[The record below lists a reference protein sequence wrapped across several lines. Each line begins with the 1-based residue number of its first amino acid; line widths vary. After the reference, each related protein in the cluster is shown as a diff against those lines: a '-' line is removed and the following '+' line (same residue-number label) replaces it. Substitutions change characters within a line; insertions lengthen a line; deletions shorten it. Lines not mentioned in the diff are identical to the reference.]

1 MLFRKTNRTTQR
13 KIMPRQKK
21 YSDVSQYDPK
31 IHTKTKGG
39 LGFGM
44 KKNTKEKKYESSG
57 LHLIDVFKWEV
68 PKHLKKAY
76 EEMKL
81 ENA

>member
-1 MLFRKTNRTTQR
+1 MAKRKQ
-13 KIMPRQKK
+13 

-44 KKNTKEKKYESSG
+44 KKGVKDIEGSASG
-57 LHLIDVFKWEV
+57 LHLCKVFKWDIPE
-68 PKHLKKAY
+68 HLKPLAKRL
-76 EEMKL
+76 KII
-81 ENA
+81 

>member
-1 MLFRKTNRTTQR
+1 
-13 KIMPRQKK
+13 MPKQTK

-44 KKNTKEKKYESSG
+44 KKNANNDKKYESSG
-57 LHLIDVFKWEV
+57 LQLVDVFRWEV
-68 PKHLKKAY
+68 PENLKDAY
-76 EEMKL
+76 EEMKK

>member
-1 MLFRKTNRTTQR
+1 MKT
-13 KIMPRQKK
+13 KK

-44 KKNTKEKKYESSG
+44 KKNVQDKKYECSG
-57 LHLIDVFKWEV
+57 LHLIDVFNWEV
-68 PKHLKKAY
+68 PEHLKEQY
-76 EEMKL
+76 EEMKK
-81 ENA
+81 EDA

>member
-1 MLFRKTNRTTQR
+1 MKKTNKKQN
-13 KIMPRQKK
+13 KK
-21 YSDVSQYDPK
+21 YSEVSQYNPD

-44 KKNTKEKKYESSG
+44 KKNVKSKKYDSSG

-76 EEMKL
+76 LEMKK

>member
-1 MLFRKTNRTTQR
+1 MRKR
-13 KIMPRQKK
+13 KK

-44 KKNTKEKKYESSG
+44 KKGSKEVKGETSG
-57 LHLIDVFKWEV
+57 LHLCKVFGWDVPE
-68 PKHLKKAY
+68 HLKPLAR
-76 EEMKL
+76 KL
-81 ENA
+81 KIIQ